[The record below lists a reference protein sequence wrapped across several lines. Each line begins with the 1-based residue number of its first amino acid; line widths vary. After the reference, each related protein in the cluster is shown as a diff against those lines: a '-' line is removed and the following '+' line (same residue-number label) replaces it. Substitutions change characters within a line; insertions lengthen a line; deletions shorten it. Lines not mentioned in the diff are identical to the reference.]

1 MGVNMLR
8 IGEFVELSSIT
19 INMLRN
25 YDKIG
30 LLVPR
35 YIDNAS
41 GYRYYDKEQLLQA
54 NQILALKEMGFGLDE
69 IKKIMMQAESDI
81 NSFLEEKL
89 KRKYEELVRTN
100 RQIEQIKSV
109 LESVDKN
116 GEDYA
121 LQIVRKKMHSMWV
134 ASLTGQ
140 IDIYS
145 QEGIMWEKLSTICAE
160 NKISVLPNA
169 MAMAIY
175 RGIDEKSGKLQIE
188 VQFSI
193 DNEYKVQEPLKIF
206 KKEEKDVASVVFR
219 GNYLQIGSINTVV
232 ANWLEN
238 NNLEINGEAF
248 TIYHKSPENCQAETD
263 FVTELC
269 FPVNEKN

>member
-1 MGVNMLR
+1 MLR
-8 IGEFVELSSIT
+8 IGEFVELSSIS

-69 IKKIMMQAESDI
+69 IKIIMMQAESDI

-89 KRKYEELVRTN
+89 KSKYEELDKTN

-109 LESVDKN
+109 LDSTEKN
-116 GEDYA
+116 GEEYA

-134 ASLTGQ
+134 VSLSGQ
-140 IDIYS
+140 IDIYP

-160 NKISVLPNA
+160 NQISVLPNA
-169 MAMAIY
+169 IAMANY
-175 RGIDEKSGKLQIE
+175 RGIDEKSGKFQIE

-193 DNEYKVQEPLKIF
+193 DKEYRVQEPLKIF
-206 KKEEKDVASVVFR
+206 KKEENDVASVVFR

-248 TIYHKSPENCQAETD
+248 TIYHKSPGNCQAEID

-269 FPVNEKN
+269 FPIKEKK

>member
-1 MGVNMLR
+1 MLR
-8 IGEFVELSSIT
+8 IGEFVELSSIS

-69 IKKIMMQAESDI
+69 IKNIMIQAESDI

-89 KRKYEELVRTN
+89 KSKYEERDKTN

-109 LESVDKN
+109 LDSTEKN
-116 GEDYA
+116 GEEYA

-134 ASLTGQ
+134 ASLSGQ
-140 IDIYS
+140 IDVYP
-145 QEGIMWEKLSTICAE
+145 QEGILWEELGTICAE
-160 NKISVLPNA
+160 NQISVLPNA

-175 RGIDEKSGKLQIE
+175 RGIDDKSGKFQIE

-193 DNEYKVQEPLKIF
+193 DKEYRAQEPLKIF
-206 KKEEKDVASVVFR
+206 KKEENDVASVVFR

-232 ANWLEN
+232 ADWLEKS
-238 NNLEINGEAF
+238 NLEINGEAF
-248 TIYHKSPENCQAETD
+248 TIYHISPENCQSETE

-269 FPVNEKN
+269 FPVKDKN